1 MVLTMGLFVLA
12 IISGM
17 LGLGVA
23 FAAVPFLSFFMQ
35 DLVHQVQPVSL
46 LLNGVTALFAAF
58 GFAQSGYVHWKKAGA
73 LAAVTTLFAPFG
85 AYFVQFVPQ
94 IYIWYVYLLAV
105 AFLAY
110 KMFSGTES
118 KVKGENLRLAIV
130 FAVPVSILSGF
141 IGVGPGFLLMPI
153 LILLG
158 FDAKKAAGINA
169 IAVTPPSFS
178 AVLPHLATAE
188 INMEVMIPLL
198 VVGAIGSFLGARL
211 SSKYLP
217 SIRLKQ
223 IFGILIVC
231 MTAYKIYTLLRI

>member
-1 MVLTMGLFVLA
+1 
-12 IISGM
+12 
-17 LGLGVA
+17 
-23 FAAVPFLSFFMQ
+23 
-35 DLVHQVQPVSL
+35 
-46 LLNGVTALFAAF
+46 
-58 GFAQSGYVHWKKAGA
+58 
-73 LAAVTTLFAPFG
+73 
-85 AYFVQFVPQ
+85 
-94 IYIWYVYLLAV
+94 
-105 AFLAY
+105 
-110 KMFSGTES
+110 MFSGTES
-118 KVKGENLRLAIV
+118 KAKGENLRLAIIL
-130 FAVPVSILSGF
+130 AVPVSILSGF

-188 INMEVMIPLL
+188 FNMEVMIPLL

-217 SIRLKQ
+217 SVRLKQ

-231 MTAYKIYTLLRI
+231 MTAYKIYTLLCI